1 MARHHTR
8 LDKALDLKPKAFALM
23 RALVGESITR
33 RHLTAFYPD
42 HGWPSDGRVSF
53 IENTRHQFALFNER
67 HAEALSVV
75 STNNRDTMNANA
87 AEIDGDSGLRIIAR
101 MPDVLIPGHT
111 LSPVDI
117 ETGRQ
122 IDYVHR
128 GPSRWP
134 FAHPAPAG
142 LREIRVDN
150 PVMVVPPIRHY
161 GHTLTDVLMPLFLA
175 LQAGD
180 VGKADP
186 IILVTARKPLPVVE
200 AAIEGLRKL
209 GMLGQ
214 HLRLAP
220 WQRVRASQF
229 IYAKT
234 HCRNVERIFAAP
246 DALPMARRCFE
257 AAYDTS
263 FAESPAAIGEA
274 GALLYLT
281 RGKTRL
287 RQVEGEAALIE
298 MLTRRGFEVFEARHN
313 NHAEQIARFAKAR
326 VIVGVHGAGL
336 ANVLFSHPGA
346 RLIEIMAMD
355 GRKSTGLHWAAEA
368 GLSYTPLVGSAERGK
383 QHFAIDAEAVA
394 RQIDAVIGAE
404 NDGSP
409 N

>member
-8 LDKALDLKPKAFALM
+8 LDKALDLKPRAFALM
-23 RALVGESITR
+23 RALVGDSVSR

-42 HGWPSDGRVSF
+42 HGWPGDGRVSF
-53 IENTRHQFALFNER
+53 IENTRHAFALFGER
-67 HAEALSVV
+67 HAGALAIV
-75 STNNRDTMNANA
+75 STNNRDTMNPDAT
-87 AEIDGDSGLRIIAR
+87 EIDGDSGLRIIAR
-101 MPDVLIPGHT
+101 IADVLIPGHT

-142 LREIRVDN
+142 LREIATDT

-175 LQAGD
+175 LQSGQFSEAQ
-180 VGKADP
+180 P
-186 IILVTARKPLPVVE
+186 ITLITSRKPLLVVE
-200 AAIEGLRKL
+200 AVIDGLRKL
-209 GMLGQ
+209 GLLKQ

-229 IYAKT
+229 IYART

-246 DALPMARRCFE
+246 DALPMARKCFE
-257 AAYDTS
+257 AAYGAS
-263 FAESPAAIGEA
+263 FATSPAALGEP

-287 RQVEGEAALIE
+287 RQVEGEDALIAALQE
-298 MLTRRGFEVFEARHN
+298 RGFTIFESRQD
-313 NHAEQIARFAKAR
+313 NHAEQIAHFAKAR

-336 ANVLFSHPGA
+336 ANVLFANRGA
-346 RLIEIMAMD
+346 HLVEIMASD

-368 GLSYTPLVGSAERGK
+368 GLFYTPVLGSKEWGK
-383 QHFAIDAEAVA
+383 QHFLIEAESVL
-394 RQIDAVIGAE
+394 REIDAVIDTVGA
-404 NDGSP
+404 
-409 N
+409 